1 MHDEE
6 KKKNYET
13 AERILSEQSFS
24 AAAVAGAIATVL
36 SAVAYGIVVARW
48 PVSYGFAAA
57 FVGAVVGF
65 FIGFVGRGVS
75 AKFSVLAAAYTVAGC
90 VLGNLFRAV
99 VEMSLDSAIS
109 PIDVLGSNALSVF
122 ASRAASYVSL
132 LDLVYWS
139 VAVFCAV
146 YFARRS
152 LSRSER
158 LAVGLYE
165 LRE

>member
-6 KKKNYET
+6 KQKNYET
-13 AERILSEQSFS
+13 AERILSEQNFS
-24 AAAVAGAIATVL
+24 AAAVAGAIAAVL

-57 FVGAVVGF
+57 FVGTVIGF
-65 FIGFVGRGVS
+65 FMGFLGRGVS

-90 VLGNLFRAV
+90 ALANVFRAI
-99 VEMSLDSAIS
+99 VEMATDSAIS
-109 PIDVLGSNALSVF
+109 TTDVLRDSSLSVLVN
-122 ASRAASYVSL
+122 RAVSYISL
-132 LDLVYWS
+132 LDLVYWF

-146 YFARRS
+146 YLARRS